1 MQGNAGPQ
9 EFKKSWEI
17 FDKSTKKELD
27 YRLIAYH
34 KDKYISEFLRKGLA
48 IDIWYAKNMGKR
60 LMHIRLDAAVAK
72 MLSLRNG
79 A

>member
-17 FDKSTKKELD
+17 YDKSTKKELD

-48 IDIWYAKNMGKR
+48 IDIWYAQNAEKR
-60 LMHIRLDAAVAK
+60 LTHIRLDAAVAK